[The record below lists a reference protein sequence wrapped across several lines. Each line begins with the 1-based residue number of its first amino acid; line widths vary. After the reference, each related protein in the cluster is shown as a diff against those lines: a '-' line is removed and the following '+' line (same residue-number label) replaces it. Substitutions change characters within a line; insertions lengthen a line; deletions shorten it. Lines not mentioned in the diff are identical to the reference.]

1 MINFVLFQILFDP
14 VSIGQNILKVMDPLE
29 LIDESLKMRDDYR
42 DPYPCLLTII
52 YFFNKNLLKPK
63 IPFF

>member
-1 MINFVLFQILFDP
+1 
-14 VSIGQNILKVMDPLE
+14 MDPLK